1 MQHRLIWFRDDLRVN
16 DNAALSAA
24 LDCQCDVAI
33 SAVFLSAD
41 SDWKDFHYGRNR
53 LYYTEQLLRNLSE
66 QLAALGI
73 VLEVVRLESY
83 QAQVTWVAG
92 YCESRSVTD
101 LFLNQEYQWN
111 ERIRDHQIVERLPD
125 VTVHTYVD
133 RVLMQP
139 GTVLTGDNRYYS
151 VFSPFK
157 RRWLSIYQEHATGV
171 FDFAGQSRESIRP
184 SAWDPI
190 CDQPDSDLSLFP
202 TTESDA
208 RALLDEFVTQR
219 LTNYEANRN
228 NPSVLGTSRLSGALA
243 RGLLSP
249 RQCVQAAEVTLN
261 RPITEFPSHAFSWI
275 NELIWRDFYQH
286 LLVGFPDLSKNKAFR
301 PETERLRWR
310 NNPLDIEAWKNGR
323 TGIPIVDAGM
333 RELATTGWMHNRVR
347 MIVAQFLTKNLLCD
361 WRIGEAHFMKYL
373 VDSDLGSNNGGWQW
387 SASTGTDAAPYFR
400 VFNPVSQGETHDP
413 DAEYV
418 TRFIPELASVPIK
431 KRHSPWSAT
440 LPDQYPA
447 PIVDLKSSRQRA
459 IDAFK
464 ELKS

>member
-1 MQHRLIWFRDDLRVN
+1 MQHRLVWFRDDLRVN

-24 LDCQCDVAI
+24 LDCQSDVVI
-33 SAVFLSAD
+33 SAVFLTAD

-53 LYYTEQLLRNLSE
+53 LYYTEQLLRSLSA

-73 VLEVVRLESY
+73 NLEVVRLDSY
-83 QAQVTWVAG
+83 RAQVAWVAD

-111 ERIRDHQIVERLPD
+111 ERIRDHQILERLPD
-125 VTVHTYVD
+125 VAVHTYVD
-133 RVLMQP
+133 RVLLQP

-157 RRWLSIYQEHATGV
+157 RRWLSIYQERATGP
-171 FDFAGQSRESIRP
+171 FDVDGRSRESVKP
-184 SAWDPI
+184 NTWDPI
-190 CDQPDSDLSLFP
+190 CNRPDSDLSLFP
-202 TTESDA
+202 TTEADA
-208 RALLDEFVTQR
+208 HASLDEFVAKR
-219 LTNYEANRN
+219 LKDYETNRN

-249 RQCVQAAEVTLN
+249 RQCVRAAEHALN
-261 RPITEFPSHAFSWI
+261 LPIWEFPNHAFSWI

-286 LLVGFPDLSKNKAFR
+286 LLVGFPKLSKNKAFR
-301 PETERLRWR
+301 PETESLRWR
-310 NNPLDIEAWKNGR
+310 NDPSDIDAWKNGR

-333 RELATTGWMHNRVR
+333 RELVATGWMHNRVR

-361 WRIGEAHFMKYL
+361 WRIGETHFMEYL

-413 DAEYV
+413 NADYV
-418 TRFIPELASVPIK
+418 TQFIPELASVPVK
-431 KRHSPWSAT
+431 RRHSPWTAT
-440 LPDQYPA
+440 LPDRYPA